1 MATTSMGGALRS
13 GLAGAATLTAVH
25 ETARRR
31 MRNAPRMDVIGMRA
45 LGRTMERVGLRR
57 PPRRRLFL
65 ETLAGDLASNAA
77 WYSLVG
83 LGRPDHVWR
92 RGLLLGLAAG
102 VGAVVLPPL
111 LGLGESPGTRTPKT
125 QALTVAWY
133 VAGGLA
139 AAAAARAT
147 LPPRRPNRRQ
157 PADPWADDPH
167 GHNGI

>member
-1 MATTSMGGALRS
+1 MTTTSIGGALGS

-45 LGRTMERVGLRR
+45 LGRTMERAGLRR
-57 PPRRRLFL
+57 PPQRTLFR
-65 ETLAGDLASNAA
+65 ETMVGDIVSNTV
-77 WYSLVG
+77 WYSLVA
-83 LGRPDHVWR
+83 LGSPERVWR

-102 VGAVVLPPL
+102 AGAVVLPPM
-111 LGLGESPGTRTPKT
+111 LGLGRSPGTRTPRT
-125 QALTVAWY
+125 QVLTVAWY

-139 AAAAARAT
+139 AAAAARMAS
-147 LPPRRPNRRQ
+147 RRGAQRTVPD
-157 PADPWADDPH
+157 DPWADDPH

>member
-1 MATTSMGGALRS
+1 MATTSLGGAIRS
-13 GLAGAATLTAVH
+13 GMAGAAALTAVH

-31 MRNAPRMDVIGMRA
+31 MRGAPRMDVIGMRA
-45 LGRTMERVGLRR
+45 LGRTLERAGLRR
-57 PPRRRLFL
+57 PPRRRLFY

-83 LGRPDHVWR
+83 LGRPDRVWR

-102 VGAVVLPPL
+102 AGAVLLPPI
-111 LGLGESPGTRTPKT
+111 LGLGRSPGTQTPKT

-133 VAGGLA
+133 VIGGLA
-139 AAAAARAT
+139 AAAAAKTASPASR
-147 LPPRRPNRRQ
+147 NRRAA

-167 GHNGI
+167 SHNGI

>member
-1 MATTSMGGALRS
+1 MPTTSLGGALRS
-13 GLAGAATLTAVH
+13 GLAGAAALTAVH

-45 LGRTMERVGLRR
+45 LGRTMERVGMRR

-65 ETLAGDLASNAA
+65 GTLAGDIASNAA

-83 LGRPDHVWR
+83 LGRPSHVWR

-102 VGAVVLPPL
+102 VGAVVLPPM
-111 LGLGESPGTRTPKT
+111 LGLGRSPGTRTPKT

-139 AAAAARAT
+139 AAAAARVGS
-147 LPPRRPNRRQ
+147 PRRLPNRWQ
-157 PADPWADDPH
+157 PEDPWADDPH
-167 GHNGI
+167 GHDGI

>member
-1 MATTSMGGALRS
+1 MATTSLAGALRS

-31 MRNAPRMDVIGMRA
+31 VRHAPRMDVIGMRA
-45 LGRTMERVGLRR
+45 IGRTMERAGLRR
-57 PPRRRLFL
+57 PPRRRLFR
-65 ETLAGDLASNAA
+65 ETLAGDLVSNTV

-83 LGRPDHVWR
+83 LGRPERVWQ
-92 RGLLLGLAAG
+92 RGLLLGLVAG
-102 VGAVVLPPL
+102 VGAVVLPPM
-111 LGLGESPGTRTPKT
+111 LGLGRSPGTRTPKT

-139 AAAAARAT
+139 AAAAARMASG
-147 LPPRRPNRRQ
+147 RDVASERS
-157 PADPWADDPH
+157 ADPWADDPH